1 MVEGSYHHVFREQ
14 IFVVWESLAQ
24 KYVPREI
31 CTKNPRMIGLIG
43 EIANEVR
50 FPRIGQFWTS
60 SNVYQKPH
68 YDICIDVNMHIF
80 VIFVLHMIAYCT
92 KPFLETPD
100 RFAMRV

>member
-1 MVEGSYHHVFREQ
+1 MGFELLF
-14 IFVVWESLAQ
+14 L
-24 KYVPREI
+24 
-31 CTKNPRMIGLIG
+31 
-43 EIANEVR
+43 VR
-50 FPRIGQFWTS
+50 FPRIDQFWTY